1 MTTVREA
8 QQCGVPRLCDF
19 NTHINGD
26 RTPIFEFRDFG
37 QAVRGLEADTYLRR
51 STESEDV

>member
-37 QAVRGLEADTYLRR
+37 QAVRGLEADTYLRC

>member
-19 NTHINGD
+19 STHINGD
-26 RTPIFEFRDFG
+26 RTQIFEFRVSG
-37 QAVRGLEADTYLRR
+37 QAVRGFENRVSYAALQKGRT
-51 STESEDV
+51 